1 MPRPGG
7 KRSSVA
13 SCGSTSPGSARTAS
27 ALPVGSRPTSSTPAT
42 PSTRPGPRSSGT
54 RCEIRGPELLNGY
67 PLEGLG
73 VAVTG
78 LLPNLSVPLA
88 HELLEVPLLPR
99 LGDLALVLL
108 QRLDLEVERGG
119 DVDQVVA
126 RGPEG
131 DPHLLDDVRFQA
143 FLEQA
148 AKSAGVAGVGL
159 NSGKVS
165 FSEHNTLKAT
175 ADDV

>member
-88 HELLEVPLLPR
+88 HELLAAPPR
-99 LGDLALVLL
+99 PRVGDLAL
-108 QRLDLEVERGG
+108 RRRPRADLDVVRGG
-119 DVDQVVA
+119 DGAELGA
-126 RGPEG
+126 R
-131 DPHLLDDVRFQA
+131 DA
-143 FLEQA
+143 
-148 AKSAGVAGVGL
+148 
-159 NSGKVS
+159 
-165 FSEHNTLKAT
+165 
-175 ADDV
+175 